1 MSQIFNMHISILQMQ
16 EQIRLL
22 REENQKKES
31 LIQQLSG
38 YSLFISLLNE
48 NFLIIYNQIM
58 NGNTIPVRNIRV
70 KITARK
76 NEPIDN

>member
-76 NEPIDN
+76 